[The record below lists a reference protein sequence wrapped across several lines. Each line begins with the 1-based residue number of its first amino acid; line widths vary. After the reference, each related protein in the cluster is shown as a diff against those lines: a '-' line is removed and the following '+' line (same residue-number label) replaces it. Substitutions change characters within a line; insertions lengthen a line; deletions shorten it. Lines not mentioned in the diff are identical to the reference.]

1 MVRPATGGV
10 MFNVTIEFQV
20 DLDQYEGLENE
31 QDARRLVEAM
41 LDGNADLPED
51 DIEIHINS
59 PHWGK

>member
-1 MVRPATGGV
+1 